1 MRDNNIKLLILI
13 FGLMLFQLIIN
24 NLTVLYLDCLSVILI
39 ILLFRKNSY
48 LKLIIF
54 IAFFTDLIGH
64 WYLGSH
70 LFAVILLSFLSQ
82 KLVITYSLS
91 GSLQKMAMISIFYAM
106 LSGIMMLIGLLT
118 GNSFINWIDFSIEV
132 LVLCPIILWLF
143 NLISTRDIKSNL
155 IF

>member
-1 MRDNNIKLLILI
+1 MHSNNIKLFILI

-24 NLTVLYLDCLSVILI
+24 NLTVLYLDCLSVILV

-54 IAFFTDLIGH
+54 IAFFTDLMGH

-70 LFAVILLSFLSQ
+70 LFATILLSFLSQ
-82 KLVITYSLS
+82 RLVITYSLG
-91 GSLQKMAMISIFYAM
+91 GSLQKMVMISVFYVM

-118 GNSFINWIDFSIEV
+118 HNSFINWVDLSIEV
-132 LVLCPIILWLF
+132 LILCPIILWLF
-143 NLISTRDIKSNL
+143 SFTSIHDIRSNL

>member
-1 MRDNNIKLLILI
+1 MKLLILI

-24 NLTVLYLDCLSVILI
+24 NLTVLYLDCLSVILV

-54 IAFFTDLIGH
+54 IAFFTDLMGH

-70 LFAVILLSFLSQ
+70 LFAAILLSFLSQ
-82 KLVITYSLS
+82 RLVITYSLGS
-91 GSLQKMAMISIFYAM
+91 SLQKVAMISIFYAM
-106 LSGIMMLIGLLT
+106 LSGILILIGLLT
-118 GNSFINWIDFSIEV
+118 HNSFINWIDFSVEV
-132 LVLCPIILWLF
+132 FVLCPVILWLF
-143 NLISTRDIKSNL
+143 SLTNIRYTRSNL